1 MDALVLIVLTLALL
15 GIVMAALMTIGV
27 ALSRGK
33 QG

>member
-1 MDALVLIVLTLALL
+1 MEFVVLVVLSLTLV
-15 GIVMAALMTIGV
+15 GIAAAAVMILGV